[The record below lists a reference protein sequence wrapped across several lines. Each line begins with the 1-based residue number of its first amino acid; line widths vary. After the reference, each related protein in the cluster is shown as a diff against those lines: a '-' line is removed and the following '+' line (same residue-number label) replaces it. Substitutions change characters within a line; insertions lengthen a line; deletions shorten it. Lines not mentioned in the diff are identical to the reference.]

1 MADFHG
7 VFPYLVSP
15 VDTQG
20 QIRTGVLGRLC
31 DDLIKSG
38 VHGLTPLGSTGEFA
52 YLSNAQRMAVVQTT
66 IEAANGRVPV
76 VAGVAS
82 TSTSDAV
89 AQAKAYQQL
98 GADGILAILE
108 AYFPLGDAQV
118 ESFFRAIA
126 DAVYIPVVIYTNPQ
140 FQRSDLALD
149 VIARLS
155 AHPRIQYIK
164 DASTNTGRLLS
175 IMNRC
180 GDGIKVFS
188 ASAHIPAAV
197 MLIGGVGW
205 MAGPACL
212 IPRQSVELYNLCK
225 AKRWDE
231 ALTLQRKLWR
241 VNEAF
246 ARHHLA
252 ACIKAGLAMQG
263 YDVGDP
269 VPPQAALS
277 ANERKVVEAVLRDIG
292 RYIASVF

>member
-1 MADFHG
+1 MAGFRG

-15 VDTQG
+15 VDASG
-20 QIRTGVLGRLC
+20 QIRADVLGRLC

-52 YLSNAQRMAVVQTT
+52 YLNNAQRAAVVQTT
-66 IEAANGRVPV
+66 IEAARGRVPV

-82 TSTSDAV
+82 TVTADAV
-89 AQAKAYQQL
+89 AQAKACQKL

-118 ESFFRAIA
+118 EAYFRGIA
-126 DAVYIPVVIYTNPQ
+126 DAVDIPVVIYTNPQ
-140 FQRSDLALD
+140 FQRSDLSLD
-149 VIARLS
+149 VIARLA

-180 GDGIKVFS
+180 GDAIAVFA

-205 MAGPACL
+205 MAGPACI
-212 IPRQSVELYNLCK
+212 IPRQSVELYKLCK
-225 AKRWDE
+225 AKRWDD
-231 ALTLQRKLWR
+231 ALKLQRKLWR
-241 VNEAF
+241 INEAF
-246 ARHHLA
+246 ARYNLA
-252 ACIKAGLAMQG
+252 ACIKAGLAIQG

-269 VPPQAALS
+269 IPPQAALTPD
-277 ANERKVVEAVLRDIG
+277 ERRSVEAVLRDMG
-292 RYIASVF
+292 